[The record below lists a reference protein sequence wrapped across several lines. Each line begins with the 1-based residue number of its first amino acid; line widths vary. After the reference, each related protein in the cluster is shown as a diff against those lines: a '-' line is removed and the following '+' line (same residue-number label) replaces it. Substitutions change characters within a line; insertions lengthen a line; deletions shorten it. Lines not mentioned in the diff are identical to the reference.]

1 MHMRMLLYVYVL
13 MSVVTLVVYAVD
25 KLAAVRGAW
34 RISERTLHTLE
45 FLFGWPGAW
54 LAQQLFRHKSSKRE
68 YRVVFCLMV
77 VLNIALVWVLRRF
90 GR

>member
-1 MHMRMLLYVYVL
+1 MHMRMLLYVYAL
-13 MSVVTLVVYAVD
+13 MSVVTLVAYAVD

-77 VLNIALVWVLRRF
+77 VLNIALVWLLRRF

>member
-77 VLNIALVWVLRRF
+77 VLNIALVWLLRRF

>member
-1 MHMRMLLYVYVL
+1 
-13 MSVVTLVVYAVD
+13 MSVLRD

-54 LAQQLFRHKSSKRE
+54 LAQQLFRHKSSKTE
-68 YRVVFCLMV
+68 YRVVFYLMV